1 MALRGYRALSL
12 TGYARMDFRLSQ
24 AGRLFLLEA
33 NANPCL
39 TAKEDFAT
47 SAAHAGD
54 DYASLLERIIRLGKA
69 YQAELLS

>member
-24 AGRLFLLEA
+24 SGRLFLLEA

-39 TAKEDFAT
+39 TASEDFAT

-69 YQAELLS
+69 YQAELRS